1 MTTAALDAPP
11 IAVTE
16 QQWAILSDV
25 LGRHAGGRPV
35 WAYGSRARGTRV
47 RPYSDLDLIVGG
59 PPLQGLEAWKL
70 EEALDESRLP
80 FRVEFQHESAVSAE
94 FRERIEKDFV
104 VVQEAVVVA

>member
-1 MTTAALDAPP
+1 MTTALVEAPP

-16 QQWAILSDV
+16 EQWAILADV
-25 LGRHAGGRPV
+25 LDRYAKGRPV

-59 PPLQGLEAWKL
+59 DPLQGEEAWNL

-80 FRVEFQHESAVSAE
+80 FRVEFQHESALSAE

-104 VVQEAVVVA
+104 VVQG

>member
-1 MTTAALDAPP
+1 MTTAALQAPP
-11 IAVTE
+11 IAVTDE
-16 QQWAILSDV
+16 QWAILADV
-25 LGRHAGGRPV
+25 LDRYAGGRPV

-59 PPLQGLEAWKL
+59 APFAGDEAWKL

-80 FRVEFQHESAVSAE
+80 FRVELQHESAVSAD

-104 VVQEAVVVA
+104 VVQG

>member
-1 MTTAALDAPP
+1 MTTVALQAPP

-16 QQWAILSDV
+16 EQWAILVELLD
-25 LGRHAGGRPV
+25 RFATGRPV

-47 RPYSDLDLIVGG
+47 RPYSDLDLILGG
-59 PPLQGLEAWKL
+59 APLSGEEAWKL

-80 FRVEFQHESAVSAE
+80 FRVELQHESAVSVE

-104 VVQEAVVVA
+104 VVQG